1 MTNNIS
7 LPLQIAEARSM
18 LEGILQSDM
27 PDTVKEL
34 ILKEAWL
41 RASVAANNEVST
53 EYKSYTEKQKE
64 QKEAT

>member
-53 EYKSYTEKQKE
+53 EYKSYTDKQKE